1 MKAGD
6 EPRRVAEFTE
16 VSSFQDLQGPLVLP
30 GVYLASG
37 QPAAQYLLCR
47 VRWRLWGSKDTRDPL
62 PRIGTVAEHD
72 PYQEGGDRHPKDG
85 EKPTHHSRLFSGGAV
100 PGCLFVLHV
109 STRPVRARPARVLST
124 RLCACPPRAGRRLG
138 FPLGPEL
145 LRAPPRPASP
155 ASPPPARCSGRSP
168 SPRGRR

>member
-6 EPRRVAEFTE
+6 APRRVAGFTE
-16 VSSFQDLQGPLVLP
+16 VSSFQDLQSPLVLP
-30 GVYLASG
+30 GVYLAAG

-47 VRWRLWGSKDTRDPL
+47 VHWRLWGGKDARDPL

-72 PYQEGGDRHPKDG
+72 PYQQGGDRHPKDD
-85 EKPTHHSRLFSGGAV
+85 EKPTHHARPLSAGGGTLSGCQFL
-100 PGCLFVLHV
+100 PHT
-109 STRPVRARPARVLST
+109 SNQSVRARPARVLSA
-124 RLCACPPRAGRRLG
+124 RLRACPPRAWRRLG

-155 ASPPPARCSGRSP
+155 ASPPPARYSGRSP
-168 SPRGRR
+168 SL